1 MRVLKDVIS
10 GDELVSDS
18 FPLTDQG
25 VVFVAKGKVTTVV
38 QNSCGTFSPWKPEF
52 VWRHLTWCC
61 R

>member
-38 QNSCGTFSPWKPEF
+38 QKLLWDIFPLETRICVEASN
-52 VWRHLTWCC
+52 VVL
-61 R
+61 